1 MKLASVTFAL
11 LFASTVVFAQA
22 PPPRDWYPQ
31 SLEALGQNATS
42 RTEFT
47 YDHSMLV
54 LAAKTND
61 DDDSLRRV
69 IAGVDGVS
77 VHRFH
82 FQDAGM
88 YDPRILGD
96 VRHEYHGSGW
106 QHLSKARV
114 REDSPGETDLWVR
127 FDHNTIRNVAI
138 LFAGR
143 NQVNFVT
150 VSGSFSP
157 LELLHLSGHFGI
169 PKIEG
174 GVVMQSPPT
183 AQQGPPAT
191 DNGY

>member
-1 MKLASVTFAL
+1 
-11 LFASTVVFAQA
+11 
-22 PPPRDWYPQ
+22 
-31 SLEALGQNATS
+31 
-42 RTEFT
+42 
-47 YDHSMLV
+47 
-54 LAAKTND
+54 
-61 DDDSLRRV
+61 
-69 IAGVDGVS
+69 
-77 VHRFH
+77 
-82 FQDAGM
+82 M
-88 YDPRILGD
+88 YDPRSLGD

-106 QHLSKARV
+106 QHLSKAHV
-114 REDSPGETDLWVR
+114 TEDSPGETDLWVR

-174 GVVMQSPPT
+174 GVVVQSPPT
-183 AQQGPPAT
+183 AQQAPPAT